1 MKKLT
6 GLYVCALMT
15 MAICLAV
22 MVSAGPAFSA
32 EPDEEKLL
40 NRLKGELAEEGS
52 LLDKV
57 LGRFNFGLL
66 IEAGVV
72 YRDENVDDED
82 ESDIALTT
90 LEFGI
95 EAMINEWVNGEVVL
109 LFEDP
114 TFDDEDAS
122 FDVDLGTITVGNT
135 EQFPLFATVSSAP

>member
-82 ESDIALTT
+82 ESDIDGHTLLVLLKALT
-90 LEFGI
+90 
-95 EAMINEWVNGEVVL
+95 NL
-109 LFEDP
+109 LG
-114 TFDDEDAS
+114 
-122 FDVDLGTITVGNT
+122 VTIDFSDNDGD
-135 EQFPLFATVSSAP
+135 